1 MDIHIN
7 MDETSQ
13 IDNITFKK
21 MVFFYNALNDG
32 WSIKKIKGDKYIFS
46 KSHEGKK
53 EVFLDSY
60 LTNFIKSNVGIDK
73 LISSQI
79 EK

>member
-1 MDIHIN
+1 MD
-7 MDETSQ
+7 DTSQ

>member
-7 MDETSQ
+7 MDDTSQ